1 MAQVPLSLPSA
12 VVAMQGPSEGV
23 HLWVHHNFEYTPI
36 LQWRYQGDCLSGEC
50 VARPLSLSK
59 KKGIKKV
66 AERIE
71 DGGGEEPI
79 ERLVVVLYMCGVRPT
94 PSTGSSSLP
103 VQG

>member
-1 MAQVPLSLPSA
+1 MRGAPSLLKLSLN
-12 VVAMQGPSEGV
+12 Q
-23 HLWVHHNFEYTPI
+23 L
-36 LQWRYQGDCLSGEC
+36 L
-50 VARPLSLSK
+50 LSLK
-59 KKGIKKV
+59 KKGSKKV

-79 ERLVVVLYMCGVRPT
+79 ERQVVVLYMCGVRPT

>member
-12 VVAMQGPSEGV
+12 VVAMQGLSEGV

-36 LQWRYQGDCLSGEC
+36 CSGGIKGIACPANAWRALP
-50 VARPLSLSK
+50 PLK
-59 KKGIKKV
+59 KKSSKKV

-71 DGGGEEPI
+71 DEGGEEPI